1 MNRVIAGLLVVSSVV
16 VAVWLPSVSSGNCP
30 KTRVNTSL
38 CPGTYVVC
46 QGQPTGGPQGNKC
59 ATLNAMG
66 SAHTILSGPFSC
78 RSSTNDEECLDDV
91 LAANCTKAGSCV
103 AIGGVCAFN
112 NNPNNW
118 VYTVHVKKKTVPCN
132 EG

>member
-59 ATLNAMG
+59 ATLNTMG
-66 SAHTILSGPFSC
+66 SAHTILRAVPS
-78 RSSTNDEECLDDV
+78 
-91 LAANCTKAGSCV
+91 V
-103 AIGGVCAFN
+103 ADQ
-112 NNPNNW
+112 
-118 VYTVHVKKKTVPCN
+118 VPTMKSALTMSLRRTAQKRDPA
-132 EG
+132 